1 MFLPAHLSR
10 FKIIFIVVAAALAA
24 ASLIVSNN
32 LTSKLK
38 QEEQNRMEIWAEA
51 MRSLIRADEN
61 ADLGLVLKIINQN
74 HTIPIIILDENG
86 HILDSRNIGSE
97 DADDRQLREM
107 ASDMLRSG
115 RVMHMPVTAAA
126 PSPDTRTAEGGSH
139 ISICYG
145 ESMLLR
151 QLAVYPYVQLIVVA
165 AFIFVAIYALLA
177 TKRAEQNKIW
187 VGLSRETAH
196 QLGTPITSLMAWS
209 EILHENY
216 PDDPLLPDL
225 EKDIQRLQLI
235 AERFSKIGSEP
246 ELSMHELNEV
256 IDHAVAYM
264 KRRAPESVAFRTVRP
279 KRPIFLSLNPSLFE
293 WVIENLCKNAIDAM
307 NGKGNIEIKCF
318 LQSQRVIVEVSD
330 TGHGIPRKLQ
340 DAIFHPGFTT
350 KKRGWGLGL
359 SLARRI
365 VEEYHKGRIY
375 VKSSS
380 PMGTTFAMEFR
391 HEADAEDEQEPAQD
405 L

>member
-10 FKIIFIVVAAALAA
+10 FKIIFIVVAATLAA

-126 PSPDTRTAEGGSH
+126 PSPDTGTAEGGSH

-318 LQSQRVIVEVSD
+318 LQNQRVIVEVSD

>member
-10 FKIIFIVVAAALAA
+10 FKIIFIVVAATLAA

-32 LTSKLK
+32 LTNKLK

-246 ELSMHELNEV
+246 ELSMHDLNEV

-318 LQSQRVIVEVSD
+318 LQNQRVIVEVSD